1 MELTQV
7 TENILRWIENFVE
20 KSHPA
25 LGGWP
30 PCPYARSARLKG
42 TVAIHLGSDPY
53 FDLKNLSKRG
63 LGSKE
68 VVIYAYNPA
77 EWNFELFH
85 SLLEQAN
92 ADFLLSK
99 DLIVLEDHPADPE
112 IVNGISMNQG
122 QYALAMCQ
130 SLTDLNTQAKQIAS
144 KGFYQTWPEEY
155 LKVLFHNR
163 MDPRT

>member
-1 MELTQV
+1 MELAQV
-7 TENILRWIENFVE
+7 TENIQRWIENFVE
-20 KSHPA
+20 KPHPT

-68 VVIYAYNPA
+68 VVIYAYDPV

-92 ADFLLSK
+92 SDFLLSK

-112 IVNGISMNQG
+112 IVNNISMNQG